1 VPILDPRYIQHL
13 FGLSRIAYKRW
24 RRRVMFLIGGICVGA
39 AAVLMA
45 FLADATQ
52 AVFWHMLSLW
62 PYAPFIVTPL
72 GFGLCSYLARN
83 FFPGSQGSGI
93 PQVIAATQIVDR
105 TARMSLVS
113 LRVALGKI
121 LVMMLGFLCGAS
133 IGREGP
139 SVQVGAAIMG
149 SLAWL
154 SPYRQNGLLLAGSA
168 AGIAAAFNTPLAGI
182 VFGIEEMSRS
192 FEAKTNGLV
201 IGAVIAAGL
210 TSLAIVGDYTY
221 FGSTAAVLPLG
232 PAWAVVP
239 VCGIAG
245 GLSGGLF
252 SRILIL
258 FGNGLPGAIGSFIGR
273 HPIIFA
279 ILCGVGVSICGFY
292 SGGAVHGT
300 GYEQARAIVHGESGQ
315 AFSYG
320 FWKFW
325 ATVFSS
331 ISGIPG
337 GLFAPSLSI
346 GAGLGADLAPLFH
359 NVPIGALALLGMVAY
374 LSGVVQAPMTS
385 FVIVGEMTEDH
396 AMIIPLM
403 VAAVIATACSKL
415 IYNDGLY
422 HALAKNFLRALG
434 KKPEELEEPESDVEA
449 EEDEAKP

>member
-1 VPILDPRYIQHL
+1 MPIIDSRYIQHL
-13 FGLSRIAYKRW
+13 FGLSRIAYKIW
-24 RRRVMFLIGGICVGA
+24 RRRLLFLIGGILVGA
-39 AAVLMA
+39 VAVGMA
-45 FLADATQ
+45 FLADVTQ
-52 AVFWHMLSLW
+52 AYFWHMLSLW
-62 PYAPFIVTPL
+62 AYAPFVATPL
-72 GFGLCSYLARN
+72 GFGLCAYLARN

-93 PQVIAATQIVDR
+93 PQVIAAMQVSDPA
-105 TARMSLVS
+105 ARLRLVS
-113 LRVALGKI
+113 LRVAFGKI
-121 LVMMLGFLCGAS
+121 LVMVLGFLCGAS

-139 SVQVGAAIMG
+139 TVQVGAAIMG
-149 SLAWL
+149 AFSWL

-192 FEAKTNGLV
+192 FESKTNGLV
-201 IGAVIAAGL
+201 LGAVIAAGL

-221 FGSTAAVLPLG
+221 FGSTPAVLPLG

-245 GLSGGLF
+245 GFSGGLY

-258 FGNGLPGAIGSFIGR
+258 FGNGLPGAIGAWIWR
-273 HPIIFA
+273 HPIVFA
-279 ILCGVGVSICGFY
+279 ILCGIGVAICGFF

-300 GYEQARAIVHGESGQ
+300 GYEQARAIVHGENTQ

-320 FWKFW
+320 FWKFL
-325 ATVFSS
+325 ATVFSA

-337 GLFAPSLSI
+337 GIFAPSLSI
-346 GAGLGADLAPLFH
+346 GAGIGVDLSTLFH

-374 LSGVVQAPMTS
+374 LSGMVQAPMTS
-385 FVIVGEMTEDH
+385 FVIVAEMTEDH

-422 HALAKNFLRALG
+422 HALAKNFVRAVG
-434 KKPEELEEPESDVEA
+434 AKPEELAEVEE
-449 EEDEAKP
+449 

>member
-1 VPILDPRYIQHL
+1 MAIIDSRYIQHL
-13 FGLSRIAYKRW
+13 FGLSRIAYKTW
-24 RRRVMFLIGGICVGA
+24 RRRFLFLIGGICVGLA
-39 AAVLMA
+39 AIVMA
-45 FLADATQ
+45 FLADITQ
-52 AVFWHMLSLW
+52 SYFRHMLSLW
-62 PYAPFIVTPL
+62 PYVPFFVTPL
-72 GFGLCSYLARN
+72 GFGFCAYLARN

-93 PQVIAATQIVDR
+93 PQVIAATQVADR
-105 TARMSLVS
+105 TARLRLVS
-113 LRVALGKI
+113 LRVAFGKV
-121 LVMMLGFLCGAS
+121 LVMMLGFLSGAS

-149 SLAWL
+149 SFAWL

-192 FEAKTNGLV
+192 FESKTNGLV
-201 IGAVIAAGL
+201 LGAVIAAGL
-210 TSLAIVGDYTY
+210 TSLAIVGDYAY
-221 FGSTAAVLPLG
+221 FGSTPAVLPLG

-258 FGNGLPGAIGSFIGR
+258 FGNGLPGTVGGWIWR
-273 HPIIFA
+273 HPIVFA
-279 ILCGVGVSICGFY
+279 ILCGLGVAICGFF
-292 SGGAVHGT
+292 SGGTVHGT
-300 GYEQARAIVHGESGQ
+300 GYEQARAIVHGENTQ
-315 AFSYG
+315 AFS
-320 FWKFW
+320 FASWKFL
-325 ATVFSS
+325 ATIFSS

-346 GAGLGADLAPLFH
+346 GAGLGVDLSPLFH

-415 IYNDGLY
+415 IYNEGLY
-422 HALAKNFLRALG
+422 HALAKNFVRALG
-434 KKPEELEEPESDVEA
+434 GKPEELAEVEE
-449 EEDEAKP
+449 

>member
-1 VPILDPRYIQHL
+1 MPIIDSRYIQHL
-13 FGLSRIAYKRW
+13 FGLSRIAYKTW
-24 RRRVMFLIGGICVGA
+24 RRRFLFLIGGICVGLA
-39 AAVLMA
+39 AIVMA
-45 FLADATQ
+45 FLADISQ
-52 AVFWHMLSLW
+52 AYFWHMLSLW

-72 GFGLCSYLARN
+72 GFGLCTYLARN

-93 PQVIAATQIVDR
+93 PQVIAAMQVSDPM
-105 TARMSLVS
+105 ARLRLVS
-113 LRVALGKI
+113 LRVAFGKV
-121 LVMMLGFLCGAS
+121 LVMVLGFLCGAS

-149 SLAWL
+149 SFAWL

-192 FEAKTNGLV
+192 FESKTNGLV
-201 IGAVIAAGL
+201 LGAVIAAGL
-210 TSLAIVGDYTY
+210 TSLAILGDYAY
-221 FGSTAAVLPLG
+221 FGSTPAVLPLG
-232 PAWAVVP
+232 PAWVVVP
-239 VCGIAG
+239 VCGIVG
-245 GLSGGLF
+245 GLTGGLF

-258 FGNGLPGAIGSFIGR
+258 FGNGLPGAVGGFIWR
-273 HPIIFA
+273 HPIVFA
-279 ILCGVGVSICGFY
+279 IFCGIGVAICGFF

-300 GYEQARAIVHGESGQ
+300 GYEQARAILHGQNEQ

-320 FWKFW
+320 FWKFL
-325 ATVFSS
+325 ATVFSA

-337 GLFAPSLSI
+337 GIFAPSLSI
-346 GAGLGADLAPLFH
+346 GAGIGVDLSALFH

-385 FVIVGEMTEDH
+385 FVIVAEMTEDH

-415 IYNDGLY
+415 LCNEGLY
-422 HALAKNFLRALG
+422 HALAKNFIRALG
-434 KKPEELEEPESDVEA
+434 GKPEELAEVE
-449 EEDEAKP
+449 D

>member
-1 VPILDPRYIQHL
+1 VPVLRFESRYIQHL
-13 FGLSRIAYKRW
+13 FGRSRIAYKRW
-24 RRRVMFLIGGICVGA
+24 RRWVLFLIGGICVGA

-45 FLADATQ
+45 FLADVTQ
-52 AVFWHMLSLW
+52 AIFWHILSRW
-62 PYAPFIVTPL
+62 PYVPLILTPL
-72 GFGLCSYLARN
+72 GFGLSTYLARH

-93 PQVIAATQIVDR
+93 PQVIAALQVSDR
-105 TARMSLVS
+105 VARLRLVS
-113 LRVALGKI
+113 LRVAFGKI

-149 SLAWL
+149 SLSWL
-154 SPYRQNGLLLAGSA
+154 SPYRQRGLLLAGSA

-192 FEAKTNGLV
+192 FESKTNGLV
-201 IGAVIAAGL
+201 LGAVIAAGL

-221 FGSTAAVLPLG
+221 FGSTPAVLPLG
-232 PAWAVVP
+232 PAWTVVP

-258 FGNGLPGAIGSFIGR
+258 FGDGLPGAAGLWIKR
-273 HPIIFA
+273 WPVPFA
-279 ILCGVGVSICGFY
+279 ILCGLGVAICGFY
-292 SGGAVHGT
+292 SGGAIHGT
-300 GYEQARAIVHGESGQ
+300 GYEQARAIVHGQ
-315 AFSYG
+315 NTQVYSYG
-320 FWKFW
+320 FWKFL
-325 ATVFSS
+325 ATVFSA

-337 GLFAPSLSI
+337 GIFAPSLSI
-346 GAGLGADLAPLFH
+346 GAGLGVDLGGLFQ

-374 LSGVVQAPMTS
+374 LAGVVQAPMTS
-385 FVIVGEMTEDH
+385 FVIVAEMTEDH

-415 IYNDGLY
+415 ICNEGPY
-422 HALAKNFLRALG
+422 HALAKNFLRALRG
-434 KKPEELEEPESDVEA
+434 KPEDLAEVEE
-449 EEDEAKP
+449 

>member
-1 VPILDPRYIQHL
+1 
-13 FGLSRIAYKRW
+13 
-24 RRRVMFLIGGICVGA
+24 
-39 AAVLMA
+39 
-45 FLADATQ
+45 
-52 AVFWHMLSLW
+52 
-62 PYAPFIVTPL
+62 
-72 GFGLCSYLARN
+72 
-83 FFPGSQGSGI
+83 
-93 PQVIAATQIVDR
+93 
-105 TARMSLVS
+105 
-113 LRVALGKI
+113 
-121 LVMMLGFLCGAS
+121 MLGFLCGAS

-149 SLAWL
+149 SFARF

-192 FEAKTNGLV
+192 FESKTNGLV
-201 IGAVIAAGL
+201 LGAVIAAGL

-221 FGSTAAVLPLG
+221 FGSTPAVLPLG

-252 SRILIL
+252 SRILII
-258 FGNGLPGAIGSFIGR
+258 FGNGLPGAIGGLIKS
-273 HPIIFA
+273 HPIVFA
-279 ILCGVGVSICGFY
+279 ILCGLAVALCGFY

-300 GYEQARAIVHGESGQ
+300 GYEQAKAIVHGESGQ
-315 AFSYG
+315 FYSFG
-320 FWKFW
+320 IWKFL
-325 ATVFSS
+325 ATVFSA

-337 GLFAPSLSI
+337 GIFAPSLSI
-346 GAGLGADLAPLFH
+346 GAGLGVDLSVLFQ

-374 LSGVVQAPMTS
+374 LAGVVQAPMTS
-385 FVIVGEMTEDH
+385 FIIVAEMTEDH

-415 IYNDGLY
+415 ICNEGLY

-434 KKPEELEEPESDVEA
+434 GKPEELA
-449 EEDEAKP
+449 EVQD